1 MVTWTEL
8 EPPATLPAGTSGAA
22 VTANALMR
30 TSWIKRRDRAA
41 AALITSVSDEEGHT
55 VQAVDDDPILMW
67 TRLKEKFERRS
78 EAEAETAQ
86 LKLLDF
92 AHREGESANAMIDRF
107 ETVVMVCVDQG
118 IAADENLQKRMLLA
132 RPADRYAF
140 LRRSYLLSSIANRP
154 DLVGLKA

>member
-1 MVTWTEL
+1 M
-8 EPPATLPAGTSGAA
+8 
-22 VTANALMR
+22 
-30 TSWIKRRDRAA
+30 
-41 AALITSVSDEEGHT
+41 
-55 VQAVDDDPILMW
+55 DDDPVLMW
-67 TRLKEKFERRS
+67 TRLKEKFDRRS

-92 AHREGESANAMIDRF
+92 AHREGESANAMIERF

-140 LRRSYLLSSIANRP
+140 LKQSYLLSSIGNRP
-154 DLVGLKA
+154 DLVGLKAQIRDIDAEFQKFNSVKVNKGGQANRAEAEAAWS